1 MAAKKLNSRRGAS
14 FLLALLFFLICA
26 LVSSMVLMA
35 AASSAGRTRG
45 SLEEHQRYL
54 TLSSAVRTLCGELAD
69 AEYRGAY
76 AYRTESRDTGEVDA
90 DGNPIMTEVTILT
103 QTDGTYTGALEKTLR
118 PVFDSIFA
126 QKFTSGLADEVYYK
140 RPVFSTDRSFRLTVT
155 PNSGEAALDGQPV
168 EVELTVQE
176 SYAMVLIARLGED
189 YAIQAELTPTASLP
203 AVDNLYGDIHK
214 SSPMGWRV
222 SAILPGDTWGE
233 GADGNG

>member
-76 AYRTESRDTGEVDA
+76 TYQTESRDTGEVDA
-90 DGNPIMTEVTILT
+90 DGNPIMREVTILT
-103 QTDGTYTGALEKTLR
+103 QTDGTYTGALKETLC

-126 QKFTSGLADEVYYK
+126 QKFTPGLADEVYRK
-140 RPVFSTDRSFRLTVT
+140 SAFSTDRSFRLTVT
-155 PNSGEAALDGQPV
+155 PNSGEAALDSQPV

-203 AVDNLYGDIHK
+203 AVDRLVVDYHE